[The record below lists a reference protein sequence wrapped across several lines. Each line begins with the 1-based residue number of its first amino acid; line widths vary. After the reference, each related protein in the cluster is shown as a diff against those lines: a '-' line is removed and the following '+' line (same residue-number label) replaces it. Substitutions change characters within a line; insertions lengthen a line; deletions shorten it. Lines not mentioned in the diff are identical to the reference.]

1 MTTLSRMRDLAQ
13 RLLDYEAFAGNASE
27 PGESATLRVYE
38 KLRQG
43 LGEFAGVAGFQSLAS
58 RALALARTEA
68 PSLNA
73 VRVSTDGA
81 LQGLGEIEHQFDID
95 KVQAGEFPA
104 GEGGIILI
112 ARLLGLLLIFLG
124 EALTLSLLQITW
136 PGAALDECSSENG
149 RKA

>member
-1 MTTLSRMRDLAQ
+1 MPTPPKMRDLADS
-13 RLLDYEAFAGNASE
+13 LLAYEAFAEESSE
-27 PGESATLRVYE
+27 YPDSATLRVYE

-43 LGEFAGVAGFQSLAS
+43 LGKFAGIAGFQSLAS
-58 RALALARTEA
+58 RALVLARTEA
-68 PSLNA
+68 PGLSA

-95 KVQAGEFPA
+95 KIRAGEFPA

-112 ARLLGLLLIFLG
+112 ARLLGMLLLFLG
-124 EALTLSLLQITW
+124 EPIMLRLLRTAW
-136 PGAALDECSSENG
+136 PGAAFDDRSSEKG